1 MANAEADLKD
11 VEARLLAISA
21 GGAPRTKDTE
31 GTRGTKDTKYTEEDT
46 KADEGSGSEGTGG
59 GDGEEKQDSK
69 AQLQMIDCRPRVDA
83 SAWHSETRSGEHA
96 ARSTQQ
102 LVGLGL

>member
-21 GGAPRTKDTE
+21 GGAPRTKDTEDTE

-96 ARSTQQ
+96 ALSNS
-102 LVGLGL
+102 